1 MATRYRQRRLML
13 LVILL
18 AVTVLPIIAVG
29 AWWMWPLLIIPAVL
43 AAPLAG
49 GAGLVG
55 TLLATAIALAAA
67 SAGDVSASEI
77 TAGFVAIIVV
87 AALGAVH
94 AGMVEGVAF
103 GWGHGADADGDLAR
117 APGGLAP
124 IDVFHL
130 VADRDCRRAEE
141 AGAPVALAL
150 VTTPRLDAIITDHGR
165 ATATAFLDAAGHGVA
180 RVIAPSDL
188 VVDMGDGRFMAL
200 VAGDDRIIAAHE
212 RAVGAALSYLEEHA
226 SLRRRE
232 DGEIVH
238 ETTGRLLFA
247 RFTEHA
253 SRELDPHLHTHCV
266 VMNATFEPTKIG
278 GRRSKRRACIGRRN
292 LPRTTTTTNSRRGSC
307 CSATNSKT
315 TPAISRSK
323 ASR

>member
-200 VAGDDRIIAAHE
+200 VAGD
-212 RAVGAALSYLEEHA
+212 AALAREAAERIAVAIEAVHVRGAGGARITSGAVAIGTAQWADGDQGIDGMVSRAESSLELDARVAPLPQDDDITGEFRSVA
-226 SLRRRE
+226 VADAARRGPPRRPGRRRPRCRA
-232 DGEIVH
+232 
-238 ETTGRLLFA
+238 GRDRLTPRA
-247 RFTEHA
+247 
-253 SRELDPHLHTHCV
+253 
-266 VMNATFEPTKIG
+266 
-278 GRRSKRRACIGRRN
+278 RRAP
-292 LPRTTTTTNSRRGSC
+292 LPR
-307 CSATNSKT
+307 
-315 TPAISRSK
+315 
-323 ASR
+323 

>member
-200 VAGDDRIIAAHE
+200 VAGD
-212 RAVGAALSYLEEHA
+212 AALAREAAERIAVAIEAVHVRGAGGARITSGAVAIGTAQWADGDQGIDGMVSRAES
-226 SLRRRE
+226 SL
-232 DGEIVH
+232 
-238 ETTGRLLFA
+238 
-247 RFTEHA
+247 
-253 SRELDPHLHTHCV
+253 ELDARVAPLPQDDDITGE
-266 VMNATFEPTKIG
+266 F
-278 GRRSKRRACIGRRN
+278 RSVAV
-292 LPRTTTTTNSRRGSC
+292 
-307 CSATNSKT
+307 AD
-315 TPAISRSK
+315 A
-323 ASR
+323 A

>member
-200 VAGDDRIIAAHE
+200 VAGDAALAREAAERIAVAIEAAHVRGAGGARITSGAVAIGTAKWADGDQGIDGMVS
-212 RAVGAALSYLEEHA
+212 RAES
-226 SLRRRE
+226 SL
-232 DGEIVH
+232 
-238 ETTGRLLFA
+238 
-247 RFTEHA
+247 
-253 SRELDPHLHTHCV
+253 ELDARVAPLPQDDDITGE
-266 VMNATFEPTKIG
+266 F
-278 GRRSKRRACIGRRN
+278 RSVAV
-292 LPRTTTTTNSRRGSC
+292 
-307 CSATNSKT
+307 AD
-315 TPAISRSK
+315 A
-323 ASR
+323 A

>member
-13 LVILL
+13 VVILL

-200 VAGDDRIIAAHE
+200 VAGD
-212 RAVGAALSYLEEHA
+212 AALAREAAERIAVAIEAVHVRGAGGARITSGAVAIGTAQWADGDQGIDGMVSRAES
-226 SLRRRE
+226 SL
-232 DGEIVH
+232 
-238 ETTGRLLFA
+238 
-247 RFTEHA
+247 
-253 SRELDPHLHTHCV
+253 ELDARVAPLPQDDDITGE
-266 VMNATFEPTKIG
+266 F
-278 GRRSKRRACIGRRN
+278 RSVAV
-292 LPRTTTTTNSRRGSC
+292 
-307 CSATNSKT
+307 AD
-315 TPAISRSK
+315 A
-323 ASR
+323 A

>member
-29 AWWMWPLLIIPAVL
+29 AWWMWPLLIIHAVL

-200 VAGDDRIIAAHE
+200 VAGD
-212 RAVGAALSYLEEHA
+212 AALAREAAERIAVAIEAVHVRGAGGARITSGAVAIGTAQWADGDQGIDGMVSRAES
-226 SLRRRE
+226 SL
-232 DGEIVH
+232 
-238 ETTGRLLFA
+238 
-247 RFTEHA
+247 
-253 SRELDPHLHTHCV
+253 ELDARVAPLPQDDDITGE
-266 VMNATFEPTKIG
+266 F
-278 GRRSKRRACIGRRN
+278 RSVAV
-292 LPRTTTTTNSRRGSC
+292 
-307 CSATNSKT
+307 AD
-315 TPAISRSK
+315 A
-323 ASR
+323 A

>member
-1 MATRYRQRRLML
+1 M
-13 LVILL
+13 
-18 AVTVLPIIAVG
+18 
-29 AWWMWPLLIIPAVL
+29 
-43 AAPLAG
+43 
-49 GAGLVG
+49 
-55 TLLATAIALAAA
+55 
-67 SAGDVSASEI
+67 SASEI

-200 VAGDDRIIAAHE
+200 VAGD
-212 RAVGAALSYLEEHA
+212 AALAREAAERIAVAIEAVQVRGAGGARITSGAVAIGTAQWADGDQGIDGMVSRAES
-226 SLRRRE
+226 SL
-232 DGEIVH
+232 
-238 ETTGRLLFA
+238 
-247 RFTEHA
+247 
-253 SRELDPHLHTHCV
+253 ELDARVAPLPQDDDITGE
-266 VMNATFEPTKIG
+266 F
-278 GRRSKRRACIGRRN
+278 RSVAV
-292 LPRTTTTTNSRRGSC
+292 
-307 CSATNSKT
+307 AD
-315 TPAISRSK
+315 A
-323 ASR
+323 A

>member
-77 TAGFVAIIVV
+77 TAGFVSIIVV

-94 AGMVEGVAF
+94 VGMVEGVAF
-103 GWGHGADADGDLAR
+103 GWGRREDGDGDLAG

-130 VADRDCRRAEE
+130 VADRDCRRAAES
-141 AGAPVALAL
+141 GAPVALAL
-150 VTTPRLDAIITDHGR
+150 VTTPRLGAIVTDHGR
-165 ATATAFLDAAGHGVA
+165 ATATAFLDAASRGVA

-188 VVDMGDGRFMAL
+188 VVDMGDGRYMAL
-200 VAGDDRIIAAHE
+200 VAGGAGPAREAAERIAVAIEAVHVRGADGARVTSGAVAIGTAQWAE
-212 RAVGAALSYLEEHA
+212 GDQGIDGMVSRAES
-226 SLRRRE
+226 SL
-232 DGEIVH
+232 
-238 ETTGRLLFA
+238 
-247 RFTEHA
+247 
-253 SRELDPHLHTHCV
+253 ELDARVAHAPQDDHVTGE
-266 VMNATFEPTKIG
+266 F
-278 GRRSKRRACIGRRN
+278 RSVAV
-292 LPRTTTTTNSRRGSC
+292 
-307 CSATNSKT
+307 AD
-315 TPAISRSK
+315 A
-323 ASR
+323 A

>member
-200 VAGDDRIIAAHE
+200 VAGDAALAREAAERIAVAIEAAHVRGAGGARITSGAVAIGTAQWADGDQGIDGMVS
-212 RAVGAALSYLEEHA
+212 RAES
-226 SLRRRE
+226 SL
-232 DGEIVH
+232 
-238 ETTGRLLFA
+238 
-247 RFTEHA
+247 
-253 SRELDPHLHTHCV
+253 ELDARVAPLPQDDDITGE
-266 VMNATFEPTKIG
+266 F
-278 GRRSKRRACIGRRN
+278 RSVAV
-292 LPRTTTTTNSRRGSC
+292 
-307 CSATNSKT
+307 AD
-315 TPAISRSK
+315 A
-323 ASR
+323 A

>member
-200 VAGDDRIIAAHE
+200 VAGD
-212 RAVGAALSYLEEHA
+212 AALAREAAERIAVAIEAVQVRGAGGARITSGAVAIGTAQWADGDQGIDGMVSRAES
-226 SLRRRE
+226 SL
-232 DGEIVH
+232 
-238 ETTGRLLFA
+238 
-247 RFTEHA
+247 
-253 SRELDPHLHTHCV
+253 ELDARVAPLPQDDDITGE
-266 VMNATFEPTKIG
+266 F
-278 GRRSKRRACIGRRN
+278 RSVAV
-292 LPRTTTTTNSRRGSC
+292 
-307 CSATNSKT
+307 AD
-315 TPAISRSK
+315 A
-323 ASR
+323 A